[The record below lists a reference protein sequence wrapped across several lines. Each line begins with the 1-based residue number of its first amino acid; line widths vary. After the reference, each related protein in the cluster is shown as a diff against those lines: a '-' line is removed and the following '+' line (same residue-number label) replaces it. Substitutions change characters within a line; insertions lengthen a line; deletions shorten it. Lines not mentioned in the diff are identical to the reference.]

1 MAKIIFFFL
10 ILFIMLFPVFMS
22 TKTYKSVKH
31 KNNNTL
37 PLIEVANG
45 TFKKYNFVLEI
56 NGTFKKLN
64 IFKNYYEFNNLYAN
78 DIVKQE
84 KYFAKWALKNNNVIK
99 AKNATYKNSDYI
111 LHSKNVIYYEVK
123 KALSGNDFNFTSG
136 KAKGKGKYFKID
148 RNKNIYAKNIIYY
161 IKVKK

>member
-1 MAKIIFFFL
+1 MAKIAFFFL

-22 TKTYKSVKH
+22 TKTYKKIKY
-31 KNNNTL
+31 KNNSPL
-37 PLIEVANG
+37 PLIEVKGG
-45 TFKKYNFVLEI
+45 TFKKYNFFLEI

-78 DIVKQE
+78 DIIKRE

-99 AKNATYKNSDYI
+99 AKNAVYKNSDYI
-111 LHSKNVIYYEVK
+111 LHSKNVIYYEAEKVM
-123 KALSGNDFNFTSG
+123 SGYDFNFTSD

-161 IKVKK
+161 IKVEK